1 MQFKQLSYI
10 KSEYLTTMKS
20 VLLTL
25 LFLAVTP
32 YSFAQHTH
40 NLKPGKFDGF
50 ILKYS
55 PMAILPMPASE
66 IRLGAEYCIDGRLG
80 IGLDLGYVVHF
91 LNSRGYNTGNGFAI
105 HPDARYYL
113 GHSQN
118 ARLYCGVQ
126 GFYRTE
132 NFGSGRFEYIEGT
145 NRFSAFQTSAAR
157 HALGIAA
164 HGGIALAGPHFRVE
178 FGTGIG
184 VKGVNYDRSGLS
196 ISPAPQSGK
205 TANQAPGEYYVL
217 DHKTLPYVVLD
228 IKICLRTQ

>member
-1 MQFKQLSYI
+1 
-10 KSEYLTTMKS
+10 MKS
-20 VLLTL
+20 SLLTL
-25 LFLAVTP
+25 LCLAIIP
-32 YSFAQHTH
+32 YSFAQRAPIF
-40 NLKPGKFDGF
+40 KPGEFDGF

-66 IRLGAEYCIDGRLG
+66 VRLGAEYCIDGKLG

-91 LNSRGYNTGNGFAI
+91 LNSRGYHTGNGFAI
-105 HPDARYYL
+105 HPDVRYYL
-113 GHSQN
+113 GHSRN
-118 ARLYCGVQ
+118 ARVYCGVQ

-132 NFGSGRFEYIEGT
+132 NFGSGHFEYLDGT
-145 NRFSAFQTSAAR
+145 KRFSASQTGATR
-157 HALGIAA
+157 HASGIAA

-184 VKGVNYDRSGLS
+184 VKGVNYDRSGLY
-196 ISPAPQSGK
+196 ISPSPQSGK

-228 IKICLRTQ
+228 VKICLRAGTQ